1 MKLFGACLCGAVL
14 LSLAATA
21 PSTESAAAKAPRFLV
36 TITGTQHVEWTL
48 EQVSPRPCTFKGHG
62 EQSETFRTSRPVKVI
77 TPTAGPSGTRE
88 FQALVRGAWR
98 RVVPLI
104 GAEHRAYSVVE
115 APSPDCRGIPTE
127 FRTSCSGTNPLV
139 AGAGVAL
146 MRVRRQIAL
155 HVPVDTP
162 WIQRRPATCDIRLFD
177 LRNFYEAA
185 VFGTHVYRPVIGGT
199 FENRRAK
206 TLRSRIDVRYCI
218 DPSESSNVDL
228 VLKTSCGP
236 GRGSGLVLSGQLEAA
251 WTITF
256 RRTR

>member
-14 LSLAATA
+14 LSLAAV
-21 PSTESAAAKAPRFLV
+21 SGMQSAATKAPRFLA

-62 EQSETFRTSRPVKVI
+62 EQAESFRTSRPVKV
-77 TPTAGPSGTRE
+77 TAPTAGPAGSRE
-88 FQALVRGAWR
+88 FRALVRRAWR
-98 RVVPLI
+98 RVVPLT
-104 GAEHRAYSVVE
+104 GAEHRTYQVVE

-139 AGAGVAL
+139 AGAGVVL

-185 VFGTHVYRPVIGGT
+185 VFGTHVYRPVTGGT
-199 FENRRAK
+199 FESRAK
-206 TLRSRIDVRYCI
+206 TLRAKIDVHYCI
-218 DPSESSNVDL
+218 DPAESSDFEL
-228 VLKTSCGP
+228 VLKTSCGQP
-236 GRGSGLVLSGQLEAA
+236 RGAGLVLSGRLDAS
-251 WTITF
+251 WTITL
-256 RRTR
+256 RRVR

>member
-1 MKLFGACLCGAVL
+1 MKVFGACLGGAVL
-14 LSLAATA
+14 LALAAA
-21 PSTESAAAKAPRFLV
+21 AGTESAATKAPRFLV
-36 TITGTQHVEWTL
+36 TISGTQHVDWTL

-62 EQSETFRTSRPVKVI
+62 DQSETFRTSRPVKLI
-77 TPTAGPSGTRE
+77 APTVGPVGTRE
-88 FQALVRGAWR
+88 FRALVRGSWK
-98 RVVPLI
+98 RVVPLV
-104 GAEHRAYSVVE
+104 GAEHRSYSVLQ
-115 APSPDCRGIPTE
+115 APSPDCRGIPGE
-127 FRTSCSGTNPLV
+127 FRTSCSGTNSLLS
-139 AGAGVAL
+139 GAGIVL

-162 WIQRRPATCDIRLFD
+162 WIQRRPAACDIRLFD

-185 VFGTHVYRPVIGGT
+185 VFGTHVYRPVTGGS

-206 TLRSRIDVRYCI
+206 TLRSTINVRYCI
-218 DPSESSNVDL
+218 DPSGSSDVDL

-236 GRGSGLVLSGQLEAA
+236 GRQSGLVLSGQVDAA

>member
-1 MKLFGACLCGAVL
+1 MKLFGACLSGAVL
-14 LSLAATA
+14 LALAAAAGTQ
-21 PSTESAAAKAPRFLV
+21 SAGAKAPRFLV
-36 TITGTQHVEWTL
+36 TIAGTQHVEWTI

-62 EQSETFRTSRPVKVI
+62 EQSESFRTSRAVKVI
-77 TPTAGPSGTRE
+77 APTAGPAGTRE
-88 FQALVRGAWR
+88 FRALVRGAWR
-98 RVVPLI
+98 RVVPLA
-104 GAEHRAYSVVE
+104 GAEKRSYQVVE
-115 APSPDCRGIPTE
+115 TPSPECRGIPTD

-139 AGAGVAL
+139 PGAGVAL

-185 VFGTHVYRPVIGGT
+185 VFGTHVYKPVLGGT

-206 TLRSRIDVRYCI
+206 TLRTTIKVHYCI
-218 DPSESSNVDL
+218 DPSESSDIDIVFE
-228 VLKTSCGP
+228 TSCGAP
-236 GRGSGLVLSGQLEAA
+236 RAAGIVLSGALDAA